1 MPCSLL
7 TVLQDVSKEWEWD
20 SSQRDLDAMSIYRQ
34 LMALSY
40 KVLHFSA
47 INYFFSDLLNCCVSC
62 VETNVASH
70 SCLCVHIVY
79 LIWLIKHFSLTI
91 CYSPTDINFFYVPQ
105 ETLLA
110 SVCLPLSE
118 NPCNLQQEFCNWHY
132 QKLAL
137 ILGMVYISILI
148 KKPVGY
154 QEDNDFKD
162 N

>member
-1 MPCSLL
+1 MWRMTNWTQVLRLMPCSLL

-91 CYSPTDINFFYVPQ
+91 CYSPTDINFF
-105 ETLLA
+105 TCLRKHFWHLF
-110 SVCLPLSE
+110 VCLWVRIHVISSR
-118 NPCNLQQEFCNWHY
+118 NSVIGTIKNLLWY
-132 QKLAL
+132 WAW
-137 ILGMVYISILI
+137 YIS
-148 KKPVGY
+148 
-154 QEDNDFKD
+154 QS
-162 N
+162 